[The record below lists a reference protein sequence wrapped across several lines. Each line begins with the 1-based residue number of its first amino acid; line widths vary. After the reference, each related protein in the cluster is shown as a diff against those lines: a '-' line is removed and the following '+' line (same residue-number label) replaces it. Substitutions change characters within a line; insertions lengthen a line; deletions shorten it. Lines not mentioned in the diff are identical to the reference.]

1 MLALQLGG
9 SPAHG
14 VLDGMSVMLNTR
26 DVARATLGAR
36 PGDNLVGKDVGES
49 KSTLLWA
56 LQNFSMKKV
65 CLVHVHQPAKM
76 IHLIGGNF
84 PVSRLEQHELREFQE
99 LERKIMHKVLD
110 DYIPLCQQAAVH
122 AEKLCIEKDD
132 IGKGIVELMYQH
144 AIKKLVMGA
153 AADRHYSEPAM
164 KPLGD
169 NAEYLSS
176 HTRRDKKGM
185 MDLQSR
191 KAKYVQQCA
200 PSSYQ
205 IWFVCQGHLIHTG
218 TSTVAFAD
226 PDPVTLQRSGEITG
240 LELELCEIPDMEE
253 GCDLYS
259 PDALEE
265 NTVEQLYNL
274 LKLAMEEAEKL
285 KREAFEESL
294 IRREAEKASITAL
307 RKAQVLG
314 NLYAAELRHRKE
326 TEEALVKEKQEH
338 RKTKDQRDEAF
349 LVSIDQ
355 RLLRDADCSRLENK
369 IKELDDEKLAYVE
382 QCKEYKK
389 ERDELVK
396 ELSEKHAEDA
406 SGMHIHQ
413 LLSVFSFQEIQE
425 ATHNFDPSVKIGEGG
440 YGEIYKGFLRH
451 TPVAIKMLNPESMQG
466 HAEFKQEVD
475 VLSKLRHP
483 NLVTL
488 IGTCTEV
495 CALIYEYLP
504 NGNLE
509 DRLSCESNTP
519 PLSWQARICIATE
532 LCSALIFLHSS
543 TPTSIVHGD
552 LKPGNILLD
561 VNLSCKLSDFGIC
574 RALFLNDNPRNITQ
588 YHRTDPKGTFLYLDP
603 HFLATGELTP
613 QSDTYAFG
621 IILLQLLTGKPAFG
635 LVKEIRNAI
644 DKANLITLIDPLAG
658 DWPFVQAKQL
668 ARLALKCCHM
678 DRSSR
683 PDLASEVWSV
693 LEPMRDSC
701 GAFSKFQFRSL
712 DCQRPPPYFICPI
725 LQEVMQDPHI
735 AADGFTYEAEALRG
749 WLECGH
755 DTSPMTNLVL
765 ERFELIPNR
774 ALRSV
779 IQEWLQQH

>member
-1 MLALQLGG
+1 METVDDEISEESTSLAIDDT
-9 SPAHG
+9 
-14 VLDGMSVMLNTR
+14 VY
-26 DVARATLGAR
+26 VA
-36 PGDNLVGKDVGES
+36 VGKDVGES

-56 LQNFSMKKV
+56 IQNFSMKKV

-76 IHLIGGNF
+76 IPLIGGNF
-84 PVSRLEQHELREFQE
+84 PVSRLEQDELRDFQE

-110 DYIPLCQQAAVH
+110 DYIPLCHQAAVL

-153 AADRHYSEPAM
+153 AADRHYSE
-164 KPLGD
+164 
-169 NAEYLSS
+169 
-176 HTRRDKKGM
+176 GM

-205 IWFVCQGHLIHTG
+205 IWFICQGHLIHTG
-218 TSTVAFAD
+218 TSTDAFAD
-226 PDPVTLQRSGEITG
+226 QDPVTLQRSGEITG
-240 LELELCEIPDMEE
+240 LELELCEIPDTEE
-253 GCDLYS
+253 GCDLHS
-259 PDALEE
+259 PDALEQ
-265 NTVEQLYNL
+265 NTVEQLYDL
-274 LKLAMEEAEKL
+274 LNRSMEESEKF

-294 IRREAEKASITAL
+294 IRREAEKASIKAL

-338 RKTKDQRDEAF
+338 RKTKDQRDEAS

-355 RLLRDADCSRLENK
+355 RLLRETDFSRFDSK
-369 IKELDDEKLAYVE
+369 IKELGDEIVAYVE

-396 ELSEKHAEDA
+396 ELSGKRAEDA
-406 SGMHIHQ
+406 SGMHFHQ
-413 LLSVFSFQEIQE
+413 LLSVFSFSEIQE
-425 ATHNFDPSVKIGEGG
+425 ATYNFDPSVKIGEGG
-440 YGEIYKGFLRH
+440 YGDIYKGLLRH

-509 DRLSCESNTP
+509 DRLSCEGNTP

-552 LKPGNILLD
+552 LKPGNVLLD
-561 VNLSCKLSDFGIC
+561 ANLSCKLSDFGIC
-574 RALFLNDNPRNITQ
+574 RALSHHDNPRNITQ

-603 HFLATGELTP
+603 HFLATGELSP
-613 QSDTYAFG
+613 KSDTYAFG
-621 IILLQLLTGKPAFG
+621 IILLQLLTGRPAFG
-635 LVKEIRNAI
+635 LVKEIRDAI
-644 DKANLITLIDPLAG
+644 DEANLISFIDPLAG

-668 ARLALKCCHM
+668 ARLALKCCQM

-701 GAFSKFQFRSL
+701 GAFSKFLFRSL

-755 DTSPMTNLVL
+755 DTSPMTNLEL
-765 ERFELIPNR
+765 ERLELIPNR